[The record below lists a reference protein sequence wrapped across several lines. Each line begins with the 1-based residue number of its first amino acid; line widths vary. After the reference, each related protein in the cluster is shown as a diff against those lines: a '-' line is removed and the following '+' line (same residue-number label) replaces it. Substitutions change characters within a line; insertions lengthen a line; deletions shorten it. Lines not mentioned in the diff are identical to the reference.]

1 MRSQKWSK
9 SEALGSNYMLKDR
22 LAGHYTVCP
31 NKFILKSLKFLEN
44 KLDIHFTW
52 THSISMITF

>member
-1 MRSQKWSK
+1 
-9 SEALGSNYMLKDR
+9 MLKDR
-22 LAGHYTVCP
+22 LAGCYTVCP

-52 THSISMITF
+52 IHSISMITF